1 VSAPVISFGDFAPKQ
16 AEYSLLLADL
26 PGHSPET
33 IGVLL
38 LDPATDTLH
47 VRLRRDWGEVASP
60 EDAEVLAALEDD
72 LTARAQEQGGT
83 AVLAFLETVASQ
95 SLRVTDREA
104 VTVRSFDKTLRE
116 LYREHVSSRVL
127 KFQTHLP
134 RFSLAVAAGP
144 FLTNPADVE
153 AEEWIEVPSDLNL
166 DEDMFIAE
174 IRGHS
179 MQPKIPDGSLCVFRR
194 GVVGSRN
201 QRLVLVRNSELADD
215 NQYTVKR
222 YKSEKRIT
230 EEGFRQ
236 TRIRLESLNPEYPS
250 WDLDI
255 EEEKYQVIAEFV
267 RVLE

>member
-1 VSAPVISFGDFAPKQ
+1 MSAPVISFGDFAPKR

-26 PGHSPET
+26 PGHNVET

-47 VRLRRDWGEVASP
+47 VRLRRDWSTVASA
-60 EDAEVLAALEDD
+60 EDAEVLADLEED
-72 LTARAQEQGGT
+72 LLSQARERGGA
-83 AVLAFLETVASQ
+83 AVLDFLLNVASQ
-95 SLRVTDREA
+95 SLRVSDREA
-104 VTVRSFDKTLRE
+104 VTVRNFDKTLSE

-127 KFQTHLP
+127 RYQTHLP
-134 RFSLAVAAGP
+134 QFSLAVAAGS
-144 FLTNPADVE
+144 FLTNPIDT
-153 AEEWIEVPSDLNL
+153 EEKGWIEMPADLRL
-166 DEDMFIAE
+166 DEHMFVAE

-179 MQPKIPDGSLCVFRR
+179 MEPRIPDGSLCVFRQ

-201 QRLVLVRNSELADD
+201 GRLVLVRNPGSIGDD
-215 NQYTVKR
+215 QYTVKR
-222 YKSEKRIT
+222 YKSEKIVT

-236 TRIRLESLNPEYPS
+236 TRIRLESLNPDYPS
-250 WDLDI
+250 WDLDT